1 MASVFLSDGETLV
14 LFILFSLPMVTNKK
28 IGMDMKIIFFDTGSK
43 QIRYTPLIWQS

>member
-1 MASVFLSDGETLV
+1 MAGVFLSDGETQV

-28 IGMDMKIIFFDTGSK
+28 IVTDIRIIFFDTGSK